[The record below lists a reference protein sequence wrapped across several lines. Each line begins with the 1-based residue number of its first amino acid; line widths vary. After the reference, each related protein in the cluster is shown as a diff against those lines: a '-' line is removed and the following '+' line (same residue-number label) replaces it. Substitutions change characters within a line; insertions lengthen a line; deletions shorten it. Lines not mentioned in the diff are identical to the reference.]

1 MTQTFDLNID
11 INSVQWIRSL
21 RAGEESWNQKIVD
34 DVEAECKRQGM
45 AFSLHDVQTIAEFER
60 VLRSLER
67 EAADKGVRPL
77 IHIDMHGGKDAGLE
91 IAGEGKCIA
100 WPQVADLLS
109 AVNIAADR
117 NLCVVS
123 AACEGLHVIS
133 EVSINKPCPFAILIA
148 PEKSILISF
157 LEDNTLKFYQALL
170 QTDDIVAGYEAH
182 LSSDLTMFNAEKQF
196 ARALTLYIHD
206 HCVGPGADARIDG
219 LIEEIKKTTALSP
232 ADEAAARLAA
242 KAGIEPS
249 QKLIDDWAPTF
260 LGRVPTFSIDDI
272 MKAVGTGSTP

>member
-45 AFSLHDVQTIAEFER
+45 AFSLHDGQTIAEFER
-60 VLRSLER
+60 VLRALER

-123 AACEGLHVIS
+123 ASAHDDGDMGRGGDFS
-133 EVSINKPCPFAILIA
+133 EKRQPDWSRAAGSKPDFWLGNASGPNK
-148 PEKSILISF
+148 
-157 LEDNTLKFYQALL
+157 
-170 QTDDIVAGYEAH
+170 
-182 LSSDLTMFNAEKQF
+182 
-196 ARALTLYIHD
+196 
-206 HCVGPGADARIDG
+206 
-219 LIEEIKKTTALSP
+219 
-232 ADEAAARLAA
+232 
-242 KAGIEPS
+242 KAQQI
-249 QKLIDDWAPTF
+249 Q
-260 LGRVPTFSIDDI
+260 
-272 MKAVGTGSTP
+272 

>member
-21 RAGEESWNQKIVD
+21 RAGEESWNYKIVD
-34 DVEAECKRQGM
+34 DVKSECKRQGM

-60 VLRSLER
+60 VLRALAS

-91 IAGEGKCIA
+91 IAGESKCIA
-100 WPQVADLLS
+100 WPEVADLLS

-133 EVSINKPCPFAILIA
+133 EVSINKPCPFVILIA

-157 LEDNTLKFYQALL
+157 LEDNRLKFYQVLL
-170 QTDDIVAGYEAH
+170 QTDDIVAAYEAH
-182 LSSDLTMFNAEKQF
+182 LSSELTLFNAEKQF

-219 LIEEIKKTTALSP
+219 LIEDMKKATALSP
-232 ADEAAARLAA
+232 NEEAAARVAA
-242 KAGIEPS
+242 RAGIEPS
-249 QKLIDDWAPTF
+249 QKLIDDRAPTF
-260 LGRVPTFSIDDI
+260 LGRVPRFAFDDI

>member
-1 MTQTFDLNID
+1 MNI
-11 INSVQWIRSL
+11 
-21 RAGEESWNQKIVD
+21 
-34 DVEAECKRQGM
+34 
-45 AFSLHDVQTIAEFER
+45 TT
-60 VLRSLER
+60 
-67 EAADKGVRPL
+67 
-77 IHIDMHGGKDAGLE
+77 
-91 IAGEGKCIA
+91 
-100 WPQVADLLS
+100 
-109 AVNIAADR
+109 DR